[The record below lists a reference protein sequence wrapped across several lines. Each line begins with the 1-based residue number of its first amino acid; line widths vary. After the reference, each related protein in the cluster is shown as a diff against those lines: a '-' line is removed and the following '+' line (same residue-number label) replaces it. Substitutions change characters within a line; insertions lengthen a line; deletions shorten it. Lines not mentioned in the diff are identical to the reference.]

1 VSAPGQQL
9 VGDIAYLPTW
19 EGWLRLAV
27 VIDCHTKMLFV
38 QGPGRV
44 GRTALPG
51 AFADRAAASGR
62 VRDALGVVLE
72 PGAPTGRAKLLLRF
86 GVDLPCSPES
96 VALLL
101 FLASNAP
108 AAGSRRVAG
117 PRLRCSTP

>member
-44 GRTALPG
+44 GKTALPG
-51 AFADRAAASGR
+51 AIADRAAASGR
-62 VRDALGVVLE
+62 VVVRVDGHDVRPL
-72 PGAPTGRAKLLLRF
+72 TRRRQQF
-86 GVDLPCSPES
+86 GTRS
-96 VALLL
+96 V
-101 FLASNAP
+101 
-108 AAGSRRVAG
+108 
-117 PRLRCSTP
+117 